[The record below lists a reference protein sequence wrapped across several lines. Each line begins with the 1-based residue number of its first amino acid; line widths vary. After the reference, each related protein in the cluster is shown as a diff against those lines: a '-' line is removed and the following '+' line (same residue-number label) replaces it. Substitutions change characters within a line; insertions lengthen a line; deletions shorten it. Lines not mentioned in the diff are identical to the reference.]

1 MLSFFVI
8 IFVIQDVHKTYFN
21 ISVLE
26 IKIFNKK
33 HSVFD
38 YWVDLLI
45 PRLLLESSI
54 GDHHATTAPYYL
66 CRYALQLYDNQ

>member
-33 HSVFD
+33 KYGD
-38 YWVDLLI
+38 WVD
-45 PRLLLESSI
+45 
-54 GDHHATTAPYYL
+54 YL
-66 CRYALQLYDNQ
+66 YSMRHITWFCDGIYHTLHFITQGSGHTEFGP

>member
-33 HSVFD
+33 NMVIG
-38 YWVDLLI
+38 LI
-45 PRLLLESSI
+45 TYI
-54 GDHHATTAPYYL
+54 AWGT
-66 CRYALQLYDNQ
+66 